1 VTAKT
6 KLNEAY
12 LFGSLILA
20 GIIGLVTQ
28 SFFISI
34 IAASVNIAIEII
46 SGSIRLDQNKF

>member
-20 GIIGLVTQ
+20 GIIGLLAQ
-28 SFFISI
+28 SFFIFI
-34 IAASVNIAIEII
+34 IAASVIIAVEII